1 MQPKTIRQYFIIVVL
16 LSLAIALT
24 IRFPMI
30 MDMLFDEGGRG
41 GGGGRGGRGDHHQRV
56 MTPDFT
62 RFFVE
67 ITITFLVALVMFV
80 MNYFILKPADRHSR
94 LTMIK
99 VFISVGLTVLLV
111 YFLNQFL
118 FSISE
123 NFDTRPP
130 GRGRRDEFDF
140 TNFYVSALVVGCV
153 LIIRLIFQKQS
164 IVLENEA
171 LKREALQSQFES
183 LKNQLSPHF
192 LFNSLT
198 ALKVLIQ
205 ETPEKAQ
212 NYVNSLSKA
221 LRYTLQSNEKQ
232 LVSLQEEMD
241 FMESYLY
248 LIRMRYDTNL
258 VVNSIIDDNLL
269 MLKLPPLT
277 IQTLVEN
284 AIKHNEISKRKP
296 LTIEIGTTAQENLY
310 VRNNIQKKFTEE
322 SGTGIGL
329 TNLSKQFL
337 LLVDKD
343 ISITKNNEFFIVEI
357 PLIRSLR

>member
-1 MQPKTIRQYFIIVVL
+1 
-16 LSLAIALT
+16 
-24 IRFPMI
+24 MI

-41 GGGGRGGRGDHHQRV
+41 GGGGRAGRGDHHQRV
-56 MTPDFT
+56 MTPDFA

-67 ITITFLVALVMFV
+67 ITITFLVALVMFI
-80 MNYFILKPADRHSR
+80 MNFFILKPTDRQSR
-94 LTMIK
+94 LTVFK
-99 VFISVGLTVLLV
+99 VLLSIGLTILLV
-111 YFLNQFL
+111 YILNQFL
-118 FSISE
+118 FSISD

-153 LIIRLIFQKQS
+153 LIIRLVFQKQS

-205 ETPEKAQ
+205 ADQGKAQ
-212 NYVNSLSKA
+212 NYINSLSKA

-232 LVSLQEEMD
+232 LVSLQEEME
-241 FMESYLY
+241 FMDSYLF

-258 VVNSIIDDNLL
+258 LVNSLIDENLL

-277 IQTLVEN
+277 LQTLVEN

-296 LTIEIGTTAQENLY
+296 LTIEIGTTAQDSLY
-310 VRNNIQKKFTEE
+310 VRNNIQKKFTEDG
-322 SGTGIGL
+322 GTGIGL
-329 TNLSKQFL
+329 TNLSKQL
-337 LLVDKD
+337 LLLIGKD
-343 ISITKNNEFFIVEI
+343 ITVTKNDEFFIVEI
-357 PLIRSLR
+357 PLINHNEGLNS

>member
-1 MQPKTIRQYFIIVVL
+1 
-16 LSLAIALT
+16 
-24 IRFPMI
+24 MI

-41 GGGGRGGRGDHHQRV
+41 GGGGRGGRGDHHQRI

-80 MNYFILKPADRHSR
+80 MNFFILKPTDRHSR
-94 LTMIK
+94 LTISR
-99 VFISVGLTVLLV
+99 VFLSIGLTVLLV
-111 YFLNQFL
+111 YILNQFL

-153 LIIRLIFQKQS
+153 LIIRLVFQKQS

-198 ALKVLIQ
+198 ALKVLIR

-232 LVSLQEEMD
+232 LVSLKEEME
-241 FMESYLY
+241 FMESYLF

-296 LTIEIGTTAQENLY
+296 LTIEIGTTAQESLY

-322 SGTGIGL
+322 GGTGIGL

-337 LLVDKD
+337 LLIDKD
-343 ISITKNNEFFIVEI
+343 ISITMDDEFFIVEI
-357 PLIRSLR
+357 PLIE